1 MSYKNDLEEH
11 LLVNLHEL
19 LVPLVDIGRLL
30 ARVGI
35 VILGGGWVVLV
46 VLTPLK
52 DLLHDSL
59 VDLRVVNYMD
69 SG

>member
-46 VLTPLK
+46 VLAPLK

-59 VDLRVVNYMD
+59 VDLRIVNYMD